1 MESVCSEC
9 SRDAMDPSREDSQQ
23 SLESHEDDPY
33 MSDGGYDDDDDDMPV
48 AALPVHTEVTVD
60 KLAAEQAEQIGQVA
74 ALLEVPLVSASV
86 LLRTFQWNT
95 EKLIEQ
101 FYEDSERVLE
111 KAGLASPGAK
121 RQKSAEGEAGCSDM
135 VTCGVCF
142 CEEPRAN
149 TSANE
154 RCGHRFCNDCWR
166 AHLKVQI
173 SEGNAQ
179 AVVCMQDGCRSLVE
193 LPMVQALVD
202 PKLFATFA
210 RFTQKQFV
218 DDNPYLKFC
227 PAAG

>member
-1 MESVCSEC
+1 
-9 SRDAMDPSREDSQQ
+9 MDPSRQDSQQ

-111 KAGLASPGAK
+111 KAHAFP
-121 RQKSAEGEAGCSDM
+121 
-135 VTCGVCF
+135 F
-142 CEEPRAN
+142 P
-149 TSANE
+149 
-154 RCGHRFCNDCWR
+154 
-166 AHLKVQI
+166 
-173 SEGNAQ
+173 
-179 AVVCMQDGCRSLVE
+179 
-193 LPMVQALVD
+193 
-202 PKLFATFA
+202 LF
-210 RFTQKQFV
+210 
-218 DDNPYLKFC
+218 
-227 PAAG
+227 

>member
-1 MESVCSEC
+1 
-9 SRDAMDPSREDSQQ
+9 
-23 SLESHEDDPY
+23 
-33 MSDGGYDDDDDDMPV
+33 
-48 AALPVHTEVTVD
+48 
-60 KLAAEQAEQIGQVA
+60 
-74 ALLEVPLVSASV
+74 
-86 LLRTFQWNT
+86 
-95 EKLIEQ
+95 
-101 FYEDSERVLE
+101 
-111 KAGLASPGAK
+111 
-121 RQKSAEGEAGCSDM
+121 M

-149 TSANE
+149 TSANK

-193 LPMVQALVD
+193 LPMVQALVE